1 MAKDKTYKRRYIKEA
16 PNANLYALY
25 TYPDDEHLVYCGTS
39 TELQELGLFHF
50 YSSISRGCESVIVN
64 GKRYI
69 VHKWKMKDLE
79 KLDKL
84 EDKQNGHKAKL

>member
-1 MAKDKTYKRRYIKEA
+1 MAKDKTCKRRYIKEA
-16 PNANLYALY
+16 CNANLYALY

-50 YSSISRGCESVIVN
+50 YSSISRGCDSVIVN

-69 VHKWKMKDLE
+69 VHKWKLKD
-79 KLDKL
+79 LDKL
-84 EDKQNGHKAKL
+84 EDIDNGN

>member
-1 MAKDKTYKRRYIKEA
+1 MAKDKKYTRRYIKEA
-16 PNANLYALY
+16 CNANLYALY

-50 YSSISRGCESVIVN
+50 YSSISRGCDSVIVK

-69 VHKWKMKDLE
+69 VHKWKLKD
-79 KLDKL
+79 LDKL
-84 EDKQNGHKAKL
+84 EDIDNGN

>member
-1 MAKDKTYKRRYIKEA
+1 MANVKKYKRRYIKEA
-16 PNANLYALY
+16 CNANLYALY

-50 YSSISRGCESVIVN
+50 YSSISRGCDSVIVN

-69 VHKWKMKDLE
+69 VHKWKLKDL
-79 KLDKL
+79 DKM
-84 EDKQNGHKAKL
+84 EDIDNGN

>member
-1 MAKDKTYKRRYIKEA
+1 MANVKKYKRRYIKEA
-16 PNANLYALY
+16 CNANLYALY

-50 YSSISRGCESVIVN
+50 YSSISRGCDSVIVN

-69 VHKWKMKDLE
+69 VHKWKFKD
-79 KLDKL
+79 LDKL
-84 EDKQNGHKAKL
+84 EDIDNGN

>member
-1 MAKDKTYKRRYIKEA
+1 MASVKKYKRRYIKEA
-16 PNANLYALY
+16 CNANLYALY

-50 YSSISRGCESVIVN
+50 YSSISRGWDSVIVN

-69 VHKWKMKDLE
+69 VHKWKLKD
-79 KLDKL
+79 LDKL
-84 EDKQNGHKAKL
+84 EDIDNGN

>member
-1 MAKDKTYKRRYIKEA
+1 MAKDKTFKRRYIKEE

-50 YSSISRGCESVIVN
+50 YSSISRGCDSVIVN

-69 VHKWKMKDLE
+69 VHKWKMRE
-79 KLDKL
+79 LDKL
-84 EDKQNGHKAKL
+84 EAKDNGN

>member
-1 MAKDKTYKRRYIKEA
+1 MANVNKYKRRYIKEA
-16 PNANLYALY
+16 CNANLYALY

-50 YSSISRGCESVIVN
+50 YSSISRGCDSVIVN

-69 VHKWKMKDLE
+69 VHKWKLKD
-79 KLDKL
+79 LDKL
-84 EDKQNGHKAKL
+84 EDIDNGN

>member
-1 MAKDKTYKRRYIKEA
+1 MAKDKKFTRRYIKEA
-16 PNANLYALY
+16 DNANLYALY

-50 YSSISRGCESVIVN
+50 YSSMSRGCGSVIVN

-69 VHKWKMKDLE
+69 VHKWKLKD
-79 KLDKL
+79 LDKL
-84 EDKQNGHKAKL
+84 EVIDNGN

>member
-1 MAKDKTYKRRYIKEA
+1 MASDKTYKRRFIKEA
-16 PNANLYALY
+16 CNANLYALY

-50 YSSISRGCESVIVN
+50 YSSISRGCDSVIVN

-69 VHKWKMKDLE
+69 VHKWKMKDL
-79 KLDKL
+79 DKM
-84 EDKQNGHKAKL
+84 EDIDNGN

>member
-1 MAKDKTYKRRYIKEA
+1 MANDKKYKRRYIKEA

-25 TYPDDEHLVYCGTS
+25 TYPDDENLVYCGTS

-50 YSSISRGCESVIVN
+50 YSSISRGCDSVIVN

-69 VHKWKMKDLE
+69 VHKWKMRD
-79 KLDKL
+79 LDKL
-84 EDKQNGHKAKL
+84 EDIDNGN

>member
-1 MAKDKTYKRRYIKEA
+1 MASGKKHKRRYIKEA

-50 YSSISRGCESVIVN
+50 YSSISRGCDSVIVN

-69 VHKWKMKDLE
+69 VHKWKMRDLN
-79 KLDKL
+79 KL
-84 EDKQNGHKAKL
+84 EDIDNGN